1 MGHNLIDLAQAIT
14 KKAPKSLPDQYSK
27 ELRYTVGQML
37 KKDPAR
43 RPAVKD
49 VVGFVPE
56 RIAEF
61 YRQFPRAIEIPKSVW
76 EAKPKAG
83 QASGAMATV
92 SRASSTP
99 MSVPSEPTL
108 HDAPSSD
115 NRNGS
120 ARHAVQAPSPVPESA
135 EEGTA
140 SPSPSPSLEATA
152 EEDGTST
159 PRRGAG
165 AAAAQ
170 PSPESEKGGA
180 DERVA
185 ASRQR
190 PSSAGPGRPGSA
202 RQRPSS
208 ARVRERSRAGPI
220 GSGVPWAQQRP
231 GAQQR
236 RQHQAQLRGQRPG
249 SAQSQ
254 RQQPQP
260 QPRAQPQPQPQPQQ
274 QQQPQTQSAGARD
287 ESRSSGEDAWP
298 DRLTKPV
305 RWAGPQ
311 VPPSPS
317 RSTAGSTAG
326 SGSGSTMVK
335 SQSSGSAGCKPQT
348 LLLEHPSEKFVEQAA
363 RPSPKVSTALA
374 WLRFQ
379 Q

>member
-260 QPRAQPQPQPQPQQ
+260 QP
-274 QQQPQTQSAGARD
+274 QTQSAGARD

-317 RSTAGSTAG
+317 RTTAG

-363 RPSPKVSTALA
+363 RPSPKVSPALA